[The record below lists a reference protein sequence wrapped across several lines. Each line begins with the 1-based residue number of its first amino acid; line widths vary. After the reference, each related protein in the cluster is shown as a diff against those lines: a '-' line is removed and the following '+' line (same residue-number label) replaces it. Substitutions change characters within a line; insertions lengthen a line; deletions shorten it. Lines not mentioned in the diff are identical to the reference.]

1 MTEQEIREAFE
12 KTINIHCRTRNEHG
26 DYVMGTAQDAWCGFQ
41 HGYEAAQQRIQ
52 TLEAHVEKL
61 RGAVGYAIK
70 DTYPTEKYLWAIS
83 DDCCDTL
90 EKVYGET
97 SAHSLAHIKR
107 EALQRAV
114 DICETVEPMPTYKA
128 GGTAT
133 CRESDCYDIGI
144 EECKEAIKKEMDG
157 WDETV

>member
-1 MTEQEIREAFE
+1 MMNNARLVMTEQEMREAFE
-12 KTINIHCRTRNEHG
+12 KTINIHCRARNEHG
-26 DYVMGTAQDAWCGFQ
+26 DYIMGETQDAWSGFQ
-41 HGYEAAQQRIQ
+41 RGYEVAQQRIEE
-52 TLEAHVEKL
+52 LELANNI
-61 RGAVGYAIK
+61 AWGYKEDLAGVVAKHNAI
-70 DTYPTEKYLWAIS
+70 
-83 DDCCDTL
+83 
-90 EKVYGET
+90 
-97 SAHSLAHIKR
+97 IKR